1 MLRVR
6 VFPCA
11 FSIALLFF
19 LTLTNIHLSLS
30 VCMRAPFKYCGPLR
44 SRYLP
49 RRSMCAAETTAKQ
62 GRVSCTPRS
71 TAVRCVV
78 GGFPRRLVP
87 RKGSV
92 LSPLR
97 LMECFFFFFKKRS
110 YGGGCCFHACFIL
123 RRCDQAHRT
132 TPASCVYVC
141 VCVWRRCGLVSRK
154 QFWMRLPTTRRLFC
168 FRCDLLSRPHMNE
181 SFVLHLRFHASL
193 FCLS

>member
-97 LMECFFFFFKKRS
+97 LMEFFFFSKKGVMVEDVVSMRVS
-110 YGGGCCFHACFIL
+110 SSAAVIRHIGRLLPLVCG
-123 RRCDQAHRT
+123 
-132 TPASCVYVC
+132 C
-141 VCVWRRCGLVSRK
+141 VCVRVATV
-154 QFWMRLPTTRRLFC
+154 RLGVTQAILDAFTDDAKVVLF
-168 FRCDLLSRPHMNE
+168 SM
-181 SFVLHLRFHASL
+181 
-193 FCLS
+193 